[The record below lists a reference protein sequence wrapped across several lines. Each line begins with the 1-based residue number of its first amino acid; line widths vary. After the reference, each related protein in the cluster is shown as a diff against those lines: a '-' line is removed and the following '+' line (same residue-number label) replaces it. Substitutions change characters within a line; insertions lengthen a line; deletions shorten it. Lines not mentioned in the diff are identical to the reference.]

1 MVNNVNQINSITT
14 LTTVEQTVQNNQ
26 SNQQGI
32 NDQLNFIT
40 NSNNNNIFPLGN
52 SDVENELIN
61 QFNNSEALEA
71 IRTQLI
77 SNISTIHSTQFIS
90 RHNVSDNMH
99 LFLDFASTITN
110 EQREMLINIL
120 DQSNVLNGYFPALT
134 ILGIFTN
141 YAGLNLDYIASNMI
155 SILHSVPNEVNVLV
169 LPPELTPNE
178 VVTTTIINQS
188 AEITNRVNEIVARNS
203 SLVENNNQNFLTDL
217 ILRSNTA
224 IRQIRINQI
233 IQRTY
238 QFILSQPQLLLSIVQ
253 FINSRSSI
261 VSNTSLSNNNS
272 TDNQSL
278 RQILISIYD
287 WLNDLVRPR

>member
-1 MVNNVNQINSITT
+1 MFSVKSPKCIV
-14 LTTVEQTVQNNQ
+14 LY
-26 SNQQGI
+26 
-32 NDQLNFIT
+32 
-40 NSNNNNIFPLGN
+40 
-52 SDVENELIN
+52 
-61 QFNNSEALEA
+61 
-71 IRTQLI
+71 
-77 SNISTIHSTQFIS
+77 
-90 RHNVSDNMH
+90 H
-99 LFLDFASTITN
+99 LLPDK
-110 EQREMLINIL
+110 
-120 DQSNVLNGYFPALT
+120 
-134 ILGIFTN
+134 